1 MGQKM
6 WLLIQAGGE
15 KWSGAEEKEEENR
28 AECHFSNKYTAGVA
42 QQTKKEAVEIKVMLS
57 YVVFDAAGGVSEA
70 TVE

>member
-6 WLLIQAGGE
+6 WLLMQAGGG

>member
-6 WLLIQAGGE
+6 WLLMQAGGE
-15 KWSGAEEKEEENR
+15 KCCGAEEKEENR

-42 QQTKKEAVEIKVMLS
+42 QQTKKKGVEIKVMFS
-57 YVVFDAAGGVSEA
+57 YVVFGAAGGVSEA